1 MAKKAKVKNE
11 DAERAKESGE
21 ELERKAA
28 IKKVIL
34 TVNDDALA
42 SWLVQKKYNLDRQ
55 CSDLL
60 IKDIRREITESSTG
74 DSRARLGETL
84 ARLNEIYATAIKS
97 MDAKTALAV
106 QKELT
111 KTQSLYNKFED
122 KAEETVDREKDAARE
137 ILESALEGTPKGTL
151 TLDELAKAL
160 VYKLIQQEIKRNSAK
175 RWRETPTAGK
185 SA

>member
-1 MAKKAKVKNE
+1 M
-11 DAERAKESGE
+11 
-21 ELERKAA
+21 
-28 IKKVIL
+28 
-34 TVNDDALA
+34 
-42 SWLVQKKYNLDRQ
+42 
-55 CSDLL
+55 
-60 IKDIRREITESSTG
+60 ITESSTG

-84 ARLNEIYATAIKS
+84 ARLNEISATAIKS